1 MYAAEWPCCHD
12 PLRFSLGSD
21 DLSPSRD
28 NPLVGRPSLPLS
40 TLSPPQAAARSARA
54 SASGAP
60 SWGPVSRDARRSARG
75 SFGTRPARVRV
86 CAADVGATHTPRTR
100 PPHAGRALRLFS
112 RLFASGGRGGAV
124 WVGRG
129 GAGFGGLLDRAT
141 HKGQLAKGTQVATV
155 TLDTGQYSKFNY
167 SKVVGFG
174 GSMVASLT
182 LGGIDGR
189 APPQGWSATQTTWTQ
204 RMQKDLDTKVHKTKQ
219 RVDSRTG
226 WRLDQCD
233 HRSFIPGLRCSTP
246 PVPSMRLP
254 ALLCLC
260 PTGIGSALC
269 V

>member
-1 MYAAEWPCCHD
+1 M
-12 PLRFSLGSD
+12 
-21 DLSPSRD
+21 
-28 NPLVGRPSLPLS
+28 
-40 TLSPPQAAARSARA
+40 
-54 SASGAP
+54 
-60 SWGPVSRDARRSARG
+60 
-75 SFGTRPARVRV
+75 
-86 CAADVGATHTPRTR
+86 
-100 PPHAGRALRLFS
+100 RLFS

-174 GSMVASLT
+174 GSMVARLT

-204 RMQKDLDTKVHKTKQ
+204 RTQKDLDTKVHKTKE

-233 HRSFIPGLRCSTP
+233 HRSFIPGLRAQ
-246 PVPSMRLP
+246 LH
-254 ALLCLC
+254 LYLC
-260 PTGIGSALC
+260 PPCACLPYWHCLRPVCMRACDVVPHCAHTLGTQGALC
-269 V
+269 VSFLRSMALRSVPSHRCLTTRHSLPPPHRCHRLIARGC